1 MRLHWWE
8 FSKTMTVFQDTYI
21 MKIINYKIAQSIT
34 VIEDKKVSHVM
45 QKQRTGVRRQKT
57 MITQPKVDKRHIEQ
71 YVVNN
76 HKDHS
81 T

>member
-34 VIEDKKVSHVM
+34 VIEDKKS
-45 QKQRTGVRRQKT
+45 QSCDAKT
-57 MITQPKVDKRHIEQ
+57 EDGGKEA
-71 YVVNN
+71 
-76 HKDHS
+76 KDNDNS
-81 T
+81 AQS

>member
-34 VIEDKKVSHVM
+34 VIEDKKVS
-45 QKQRTGVRRQKT
+45 RDAKT
-57 MITQPKVDKRHIEQ
+57 EDGGKEA
-71 YVVNN
+71 
-76 HKDHS
+76 KDNDNS
-81 T
+81 AQS